1 MKLSTHLSHGLL
13 LSFGLALTAGA
24 ALGAPASNDAKMIE
38 RSQQRITALFAFHDA
53 KHDPPA
59 EATNP
64 FRPEEAVAASPQNLP
79 PGVAVDSTTLNAR
92 LLSDAAAQ
100 LKISGTV
107 SVGDRLQIVA
117 NQVVYGE
124 GATIVAHL
132 PNATVFMRV
141 VRITPLGVTLRLGD
155 SEVTV
160 RY

>member
-1 MKLSTHLSHGLL
+1 MKLPALL
-13 LSFGLALTAGA
+13 LVGLILTAGA
-24 ALGAPASNDAKMIE
+24 APGAALSNDAKMIE
-38 RSQQRITALFAFHDA
+38 RTQQRIAALFDFHNV

-59 EATNP
+59 EETNP
-64 FRPEEAVAASPQNLP
+64 FRPEESVAASPQNLP
-79 PGVAVDSTTLNAR
+79 PGTAPDPTTLNAR

-100 LKISGTV
+100 IKISGTV

-117 NQVVYGE
+117 NEVVYGE
-124 GATIVAHL
+124 GSTIVAHL